1 MLALLAAVAI
11 ATASPPPAQLQA
23 GLAGQWTG
31 ALGYRDYQTDKL
43 EEIPVATEFRSVGD
57 GVTLIGVSTYDDG
70 PRVGSVYI
78 TSVQHFAGDSA
89 TTATARKGRAMEL
102 TTDALAVTRYVDAT
116 HWTIVASRDG
126 SDDDKPAK
134 LRTTETRDGDSLL
147 SIKEVLP
154 ASATDGTYV
163 YRNQRRLTRVR

>member
-1 MLALLAAVAI
+1 MLALLAAVTLA
-11 ATASPPPAQLQA
+11 ATTPTAAQLQA
-23 GLAGQWTG
+23 GLAGRWTG
-31 ALGYRDYQTDKL
+31 ALGYRDYQTNKL
-43 EEIPVATEFRSVGD
+43 EEIPVATEFRTVGD

-78 TSVQHFAGDSA
+78 TSVQLFAGDSA
-89 TTATARKGRAMEL
+89 TTATSRKGRAMEL
-102 TTDALAVTRYVDAT
+102 ATDKVAVTRYVDAT

-126 SDDDKPAK
+126 TDDDNPAK

-154 ASATDGTYV
+154 ASATDGKYV